1 MDSTDQDKPGLFES
15 SRRVLR
21 TAVAT
26 LENRL
31 ELFLVELHE
40 EKFRIL
46 NALLLVGA
54 LVIVGFLALLL
65 VSVTLIVA
73 FWDTARL
80 AVLISLSAVY
90 SVAALAIYWRLKA
103 LFDNWPAFRASLDE
117 LKKDRECLDKEK

>member
-1 MDSTDQDKPGLFES
+1 
-15 SRRVLR
+15 
-21 TAVAT
+21 
-26 LENRL
+26 
-31 ELFLVELHE
+31 
-40 EKFRIL
+40 
-46 NALLLVGA
+46 
-54 LVIVGFLALLL
+54 VIVGFLALLL

-90 SVAALAIYWRLKA
+90 SLAALAIYWRLKA